1 MEELNIDP
9 PGMPP
14 PRPSTSSPRP
24 QKARRAQA
32 SARPAAAAT
41 RTEGARRQQPQPR
54 ARPIRSNLAPP
65 GHPLTAEWQ
74 ALQAFPIDQLG
85 QRRLNTVKHI
95 PFRHRPR
102 MRAIVQFALD
112 IATASPTE
120 QARSLGLKLFF
131 LLPSMLLENRSD
143 LPNLPGRLNW
153 FNEGRWRALL
163 HSRSE
168 EHTYE
173 LQSLMRISYA
183 VFCLKKKQN

>member
-65 GHPLTAEWQ
+65 GHPLPAEWQ

-85 QRRLNTVKHI
+85 QSRLTTVKNN
-95 PFRHRPR
+95 PFHHRPR
-102 MRAIVQFALD
+102 MRALGQLSLD
-112 IATASPTE
+112 IAKARPT
-120 QARSLGLKLFF
+120 R
-131 LLPSMLLENRSD
+131 
-143 LPNLPGRLNW
+143 
-153 FNEGRWRALL
+153 
-163 HSRSE
+163 
-168 EHTYE
+168 
-173 LQSLMRISYA
+173 
-183 VFCLKKKQN
+183 